1 MKNHST
7 LGLLTGLTL
16 LAGAVGF
23 ASTVQAQT
31 TTRLDSRQFNPSAKC
46 SSVLLTQDPIKLRMT
61 GMWTFGYLARANDS
75 TIIVT
80 PKKIQTVINILTKAC
95 AKKPNVKFDSLV
107 EVLSLKLK
115 DKQAGKTSTQPR
127 TSSNNVILNSAR
139 ILLRKFFAPGTD
151 YVALTASLKPTENDI
166 RSVYAEPLASA
177 LVARNERMFKP
188 GIAIRPKPEQETF
201 LVLLSTTKKL
211 QQGHADL
218 NKFPGGYKKVRRY
231 FIKNVPIARF
241 KFVKRGEKLGL
252 AFDGLIFVNGR
263 WVLIPKPWRALK

>member
-1 MKNHST
+1 MKKYST
-7 LGLLTGLTL
+7 LGLLTGLTML
-16 LAGAVGF
+16 
-23 ASTVQAQT
+23 ASTVGTVASAQAQSSG
-31 TTRLDSRQFNPSAKC
+31 LDTRQFNPSAKC
-46 SSVLLTQDPIKLRMT
+46 STILLTQDPIALRMT
-61 GMWTFGYLARANDS
+61 GMWAFGYIARANDS
-75 TIIVT
+75 KLIVT
-80 PKKIQTVINILTKAC
+80 PKKIKTVIKVLTKAC
-95 AKKPNVKFDSLV
+95 AKKPNVKFDLLV

-115 DKQAGKTSTQPR
+115 DKKTAKTPSQASPTSYDG
-127 TSSNNVILNSAR
+127 VLNSAR
-139 ILLRKFFAPGTD
+139 GLLRKFFTPGAD
-151 YVALTASLKPTENDI
+151 YVALTASLKPTAKDI

-188 GIAIRPKPEQETF
+188 GIAIRPKPEHETF

-252 AFDGLIFVNGR
+252 AFDGLMFVNGR